1 MPFIHIDFLPPLS
14 YIYLIRASEAFLAP
28 HREPMSHFSK
38 PLTRSQSKILCVDGI
53 SVNLLIRS
61 GKVRMRQA
69 VLGVMLMEYRVFVG
83 R

>member
-14 YIYLIRASEAFLAP
+14 QVNLISASEAFLAP
-28 HREPMSHFSK
+28 YREPMSRFSK

-61 GKVRMRQA
+61 GKGRMRQA